1 LQNYVCPQ
9 QGIASF
15 NDEVWGNFTGSAS
28 ARRRTGGRKGKLK
41 NNERRKGVLIFH
53 FSREVS
59 TRSVRQTPLA
69 QFFSEPWRFFS
80 VSL

>member
-15 NDEVWGNFTGSAS
+15 NEEVWGNFTGSAS
-28 ARRRTGGRKGKLK
+28 ARRQTGGRKGKLK
-41 NNERRKGVLIFH
+41 NNVRRKGVLIFH
-53 FSREVS
+53 FSVQVS

-69 QFFSEPWRFFS
+69 QFFSHPRPRFS